1 MPNDRPGD
9 DDFLYDR
16 LQQATSGD
24 GAVRQLRRRYDTLR
38 EDYERLLDRLGE
50 LEERV
55 APAAPVAAPPPTAS
69 SLSESMYAP
78 LVRLRDEYVAA
89 LASMQGIVTGLDS
102 LSHGAFKGQRRAT
115 PEPPPPEAPA
125 GAQPEARNARTVQVD
140 VKGRGFG
147 ALLQFQ
153 EHLAS
158 LPGVARV
165 AIHAIDNERA
175 SLIVELSQ

>member
-16 LQQATSGD
+16 LQEATSGD
-24 GAVRQLRRRYDTLR
+24 AAVRQLRRRYNTLR

-55 APAAPVAAPPPTAS
+55 APATAAAAPPSAAT
-69 SLSESMYAP
+69 SLTDSIYAP
-78 LVRLRDEYVAA
+78 LTRLRDEYVAA
-89 LASMQGIVTGLDS
+89 LASMQGIVSGLES
-102 LSHGAFKGQRRAT
+102 LSHGAFKGQRRGT
-115 PEPPPPEAPA
+115 PEPRPAETASSPPPEAP
-125 GAQPEARNARTVQVD
+125 NARTVQVD

-147 ALLQFQ
+147 ALLEFQ
-153 EHLAS
+153 ERLAS

-175 SLIVELSQ
+175 SLIVELSP

>member
-16 LQQATSGD
+16 LQEATSGD
-24 GAVRQLRRRYDTLR
+24 AAVRQLRRRYNTLR

-55 APAAPVAAPPPTAS
+55 APAPPAAS
-69 SLSESMYAP
+69 SLADSIYAP
-78 LVRLRDEYVAA
+78 LARLRDEYVAA
-89 LASMQGIVTGLDS
+89 LASMQGIVSGLDS
-102 LSHGAFKGQRRAT
+102 LSHGAFKGQRGAT
-115 PEPPPPEAPA
+115 PEPRPVETASGAPPDVP
-125 GAQPEARNARTVQVD
+125 NARTVQVD

-147 ALLQFQ
+147 ALLEFQ
-153 EHLAS
+153 EHLSS

>member
-9 DDFLYDR
+9 DDSLYDR

-24 GAVRQLRRRYDTLR
+24 AAVRQLRRRYDTLR

-55 APAAPVAAPPPTAS
+55 ASPASMAAPLPTAG
-69 SLSESMYAP
+69 SLSESIHAP
-78 LVRLRDEYVAA
+78 LARLRDEYAAA
-89 LASMQGIVTGLDS
+89 LASMQGIVAGLDS
-102 LSHGAFKGQRRAT
+102 LSHGAFKGQRRST
-115 PEPPPPEAPA
+115 PEPPPEEAPA
-125 GAQPEARNARTVQVD
+125 GLQPEPRNARTVQVD
-140 VKGRGFG
+140 VKGRELG
-147 ALLQFQ
+147 ALLEFQ
-153 EHLAS
+153 DRLTS

-175 SLIVELSQ
+175 SLIVELS